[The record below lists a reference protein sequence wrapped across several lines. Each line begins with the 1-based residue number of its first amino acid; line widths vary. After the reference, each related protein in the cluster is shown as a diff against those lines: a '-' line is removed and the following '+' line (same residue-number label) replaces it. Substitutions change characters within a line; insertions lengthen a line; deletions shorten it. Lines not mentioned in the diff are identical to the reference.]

1 MNYSRV
7 SISQASNLK
16 ERLEYLEIKRDRVKI
31 SSVDDINMYSSI
43 KLATIRNAV
52 RSFARKITAATKK
65 TISLLL
71 KLI

>member
-16 ERLEYLEIKRDRVKI
+16 ERLEYLEIKRDGVKI
-31 SSVDDINMYSSI
+31 PSVDDINMYSSI
-43 KLATIRNAV
+43 KLATIRNTV